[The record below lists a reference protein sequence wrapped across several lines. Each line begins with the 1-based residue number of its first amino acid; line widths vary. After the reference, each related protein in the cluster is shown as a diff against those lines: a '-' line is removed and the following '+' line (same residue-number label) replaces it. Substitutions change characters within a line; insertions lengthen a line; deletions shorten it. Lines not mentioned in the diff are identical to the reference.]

1 MIWRSENGRKPGKQ
15 VSSARQKQ
23 KEEPVSRARPP
34 DYRKYRL
41 SAREWLQLSGIGIAV
56 AGLCAYTFY
65 RSIAA
70 FLLFLPLAF
79 AYPFYKKKDL
89 KKERRRILTI
99 QFKEGILVLSSF
111 LSAGYSLENS
121 FFMSVKELEVLY
133 GEHGMITEEFS
144 HIAAGIRM
152 NRPAELLLADMGRRC
167 GIQDVDQFAQVFAAA
182 KRSGG
187 ELTDIIS
194 QTAGII
200 RDKIQVQEEI
210 HTMTAARVFEQKIMN
225 GIPFGII
232 LYIDLTSPG
241 FFQVM
246 YHTWLGRI
254 LMSAC
259 LGVYVGAVFLAKKIL
274 DIPI

>member
-1 MIWRSENGRKPGKQ
+1 MSGAEKRRLGPEKKRSGSEKQ
-15 VSSARQKQ
+15 N
-23 KEEPVSRARPP
+23 EMNRARPP
-34 DYRKYRL
+34 DYRTYRL
-41 SAREWLQLSGIGIAV
+41 NTREWLYFSAVGIAV
-56 AGLCAYTFY
+56 DGLCAYTFY
-65 RSIAA
+65 RSAAA
-70 FLLFLPLAF
+70 FFLFLPVALY
-79 AYPFYKKKDL
+79 YPFYKKKDL
-89 KKERRRILTI
+89 KKERIRQLTL

-133 GEHGMITEEFS
+133 GPEGMITKEFS
-144 HIAAGIRM
+144 DIAAGIRM
-152 NRPAELLLADMGRRC
+152 NRPAELMLADMGRRS
-167 GIQDVDQFAQVFAAA
+167 GIQDIDQFAQVFAAA

-232 LYIDLTSPG
+232 LYIDFTSPG
-241 FFQVM
+241 FFQNM

-254 LMSAC
+254 CMTVC
-259 LGVYVGAVFLAKKIL
+259 LGVYVGAVYLAKRIL